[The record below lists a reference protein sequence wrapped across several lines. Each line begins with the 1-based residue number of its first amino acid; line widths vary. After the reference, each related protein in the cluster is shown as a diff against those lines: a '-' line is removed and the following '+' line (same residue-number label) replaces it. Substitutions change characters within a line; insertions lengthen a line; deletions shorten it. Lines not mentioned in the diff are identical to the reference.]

1 MHERRCEALRQAQ
14 GNGYLDACISTTAEP
29 DIHASHDPDRLPVL
43 KLALRVYRRT
53 GRALPLLARFAVMP
67 FVLLLIVE
75 GGFRHAA
82 HIAETWVDVT
92 ILDSLMTV
100 LGAAI
105 LTPLSV
111 AAYRLFTFGREV
123 VRADAVDDFPPGTV
137 AVLALSVVFAVALL
151 PFGDLLTLMEHET
164 AMMPSIAL
172 AYHAF
177 VAVGSL
183 LAVLLAVR
191 LVFLFNHAILGRDLN
206 ISLAWRQ
213 TGGNGWRMF
222 GLLLLA
228 QLPAAV
234 LMLAVKELV
243 LAPMGGEIDFGAWDA
258 WAGLLG
264 VVLCAMLVDILLV
277 AAATFAYGHITGF
290 PLAGGRGDPPPQ
302 PSLPFDAP
310 L

>member
-1 MHERRCEALRQAQ
+1 
-14 GNGYLDACISTTAEP
+14 
-29 DIHASHDPDRLPVL
+29 
-43 KLALRVYRRT
+43 
-53 GRALPLLARFAVMP
+53 MP

-75 GGFRHAA
+75 GGCRHAA
-82 HIAETWVDVT
+82 HVAETWVDVT

-105 LTPLSV
+105 LTPLNV
-111 AAYRLFTFGREV
+111 AAYRLFTFGREA

-137 AVLALSVVFAVALL
+137 AVLTLSVVFSVALL
-151 PFGDLLTLMEHET
+151 PFGDMLTLMEHET
-164 AMMPSIAL
+164 ALMPSVAL

-213 TGGNGWRMF
+213 TGGHGWRML

-228 QLPAAV
+228 QLPVAAV
-234 LMLAVKELV
+234 MLLV
-243 LAPMGGEIDFGAWDA
+243 QALTLEPLGGEIDFATWYA
-258 WAGLLG
+258 WAGLVG
-264 VVLCAMLVDILLV
+264 VVLCAVLIDILLV
-277 AAATFAYGHITGF
+277 AASTFAYGQLTGF
-290 PLAGGRGDPPPQ
+290 PLPGARGDLPAQ

-310 L
+310 V

>member
-1 MHERRCEALRQAQ
+1 MIQCAGIPL
-14 GNGYLDACISTTAEP
+14 AEP
-29 DIHASHDPDRLPVL
+29 HITGPANPPIRLPVL
-43 KLALRVYRRT
+43 KLALGAYSSAW
-53 GRALPLLARFAVMP
+53 RALPALARFAAMP
-67 FVLLLIVE
+67 LVLLLIVE

-82 HIAETWVDVT
+82 HVAETWVDVT

-111 AAYRLFTFGREV
+111 AAYRLFMFGREA
-123 VRADAVDDFPPGTV
+123 VRTDTVDEFPPGTV
-137 AVLALSVVFAVALL
+137 AVLALTVVFSVALL
-151 PFGDLLTLMEHET
+151 PLGDMLTLMEHET
-164 AMMPSIAL
+164 ALMPSVAL

-213 TGGNGWRMF
+213 TSGNGWRML

-228 QLPAAV
+228 QLPVAA
-234 LMLAVKELV
+234 MLLVEELA
-243 LAPMGGEIDFGAWDA
+243 LEPLGGEIDFGTWYG

-264 VVLCAMLVDILLV
+264 VVLCDALIAILLV
-277 AAATFAYGHITGF
+277 AASCLAYGRITGF
-290 PLAGGRGDPPPQ
+290 PLPGDRPVQ

-310 L
+310 V